1 MKSFVLAAVLLV
13 AVATLKVAAAESAW
27 STDFSAAQ
35 AQAKKE
41 NKLVLMNFTGSDW
54 CGWCKKLHKEVF
66 STKEFGA
73 YAKEKLVLVEV
84 DFPNGKKQTDA
95 LKKANEAL
103 QEKFKAEGFPTIV
116 VLNGEGKVAWRQVGY
131 MPGGPEAWIAK
142 LKSLK

>member
-1 MKSFVLAAVLLV
+1 MKSFVLAAVVLA
-13 AVATLKVAAAESAW
+13 AVATLKVTAAESAW
-27 STDFSAAQ
+27 STDFPSAQ

-41 NKLVLMNFTGSDW
+41 SKLVLMNFTGSDW
-54 CGWCKKLHKEVF
+54 CSWCKKLHKEVF

-73 YAKEKLVLVEV
+73 FAKEKLVLVEV

-103 QEKFKAEGFPTIV
+103 QEKYKAEGFPTIV
-116 VLNGEGKVAWRQVGY
+116 VLNGEGKVVWRQVGY